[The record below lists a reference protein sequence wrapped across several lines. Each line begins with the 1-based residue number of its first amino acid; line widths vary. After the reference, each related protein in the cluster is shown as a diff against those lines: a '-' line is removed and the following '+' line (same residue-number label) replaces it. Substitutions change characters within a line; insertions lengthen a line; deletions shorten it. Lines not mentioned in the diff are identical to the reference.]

1 MSRGGGE
8 EVRGP
13 APPPLSSPPFLGRL
27 STLEEPSAPERGG
40 ATLTDQKGRVSS
52 GPERP
57 GFAAPWV

>member
-27 STLEEPSAPERGG
+27 STLEEPICTRAGRSYANRSERAGV
-40 ATLTDQKGRVSS
+40 L
-52 GPERP
+52 RP
-57 GFAAPWV
+57 